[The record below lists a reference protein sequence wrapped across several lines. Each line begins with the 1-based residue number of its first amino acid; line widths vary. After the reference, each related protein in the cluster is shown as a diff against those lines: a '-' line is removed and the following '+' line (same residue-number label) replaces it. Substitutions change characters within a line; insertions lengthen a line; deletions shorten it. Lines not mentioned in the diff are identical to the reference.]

1 MIKRILTFLLLNL
14 TNTFVIGQNY
24 YSITFEGTGVYE
36 NDWRHKLFIDTISN
50 ANNIW
55 QIGAPHKAILASAL
69 SAPNVIITDTTNTY
83 PINDTSSFI
92 LSHVADLGFS
102 MVNQV
107 LISGAYN
114 VNSDTLADI
123 GSIEFSPDNGG
134 LWIDLNNP
142 LSYSVNVVW
151 NSGTAP
157 VFSGNSNGWKQFS
170 VLLIGFNPTFNI
182 QYGDTVQWR
191 FTFKSDGIQTNK
203 DGIMFDSLYV
213 WDVPPIGVQ
222 TYDSENPELGI
233 FPNPAN
239 TTIHFQFKNKLSGD
253 YLLKVYSASGK
264 IRDEWNVTNASEVIS
279 IDIKDY
285 PNGLYFF
292 TLVDKANAKT
302 AAGKFI
308 KGN

>member
-1 MIKRILTFLLLNL
+1 MNKRILTFILLTL
-14 TNTFVIGQNY
+14 TNTFVIAQNY
-24 YSITFEGTGVYE
+24 YNITFEGTGVYE
-36 NDWRHKLFIDTISN
+36 NDSRHKLFIDTISN

-55 QIGAPHKAILASAL
+55 QIGTPNKAILSSAL
-69 SAPNVIITDTTNTY
+69 SLPNVVITDTANTY
-83 PINDTSSFI
+83 PMNDTSSFI

-102 MVNQV
+102 MVNQM
-107 LISGAYN
+107 LISGSYN
-114 VNSDTLADI
+114 VNSDTLTDI

-142 LSYSVNVVW
+142 LSFSVNVVW

-157 VFSGNSNGWKQFS
+157 VFSGNSNGWKHFS
-170 VLLIGFNPTFNI
+170 ALLTGFNPTFNI

-191 FTFKSDGIQTNK
+191 FTFKSDGIETNK
-203 DGIMFDSLYV
+203 DGIMFDSLYI
-213 WDVPPIGVQ
+213 WDVPPIGIQ
-222 TYDSENPELGI
+222 KHDSENPEISI

-239 TTIHFQFKNKLSGD
+239 TTIHIEFENKPLGD

-264 IRDEWNVTNASEVIS
+264 IRDEHMVTDPKKGIF

-285 PNGLYFF
+285 PDGIYFF
-292 TLVDKANAKT
+292 TLVDKVRAKT
-302 AAGKFI
+302 TSGKFI

>member
-1 MIKRILTFLLLNL
+1 MIKRILTFLLLSL

-24 YSITFEGTGVYE
+24 YNITFEGTGVYE

-69 SAPNVIITDTTNTY
+69 SLPNVIITDTANTY
-83 PINDTSSFI
+83 PINDTSTFI

-102 MVNQV
+102 MVNQI
-107 LISGAYN
+107 LISGVYN

-170 VLLIGFNPTFNI
+170 ALLVGFNPTFNI

-213 WDVPPIGVQ
+213 WDVPPIGIQ
-222 TYDSENPELGI
+222 TYDSENPALSI
-233 FPNPAN
+233 FPNPAS
-239 TTIHFQFKNKLSGD
+239 TIIHIQFKNKLSGD
-253 YLLKVYSASGK
+253 YLLKVYTASGK
-264 IRDEWNVTNASEVIS
+264 IRDEWNVTNPSKVIS

-285 PNGLYFF
+285 PIGLYFF
-292 TLVDKANAKT
+292 TLVDKESAKT
-302 AAGKFI
+302 ATGKFI